1 MAWYTAHLAGFHK
14 THTYYQNR
22 SQNTFYNDAGMLVV
36 TVPGERGQGG
46 QIDTHA
52 VTYYRFQAGLP
63 AKAIVSF
70 RQQKLECR

>member
-1 MAWYTAHLAGFHK
+1 VVVHRSPWDSK

-52 VTYYRFQAGLP
+52 VT
-63 AKAIVSF
+63 
-70 RQQKLECR
+70 